1 MKSLISTDNGRQ
13 RAIAEGSDPRPSCE
27 PTADGAIAREG
38 TGPPERRDAPWS
50 LGEGDDLSDA
60 IEVTGEVIQP
70 LPNAQFKVLLPNG
83 HELLAYLGGKLRKNR
98 IRVLLGDTVKVE
110 LSPYDLTRGRI
121 TYRVR

>member
-1 MKSLISTDNGRQ
+1 MTWRRNCTLTDEHVIGRAS
-13 RAIAEGSDPRPSCE
+13 RRYAF
-27 PTADGAIAREG
+27 RE
-38 TGPPERRDAPWS
+38 TICTS
-50 LGEGDDLSDA
+50 SGEGEDLSEA

-70 LPNAQFKVLLPNG
+70 LPNAQFKVRLPNG

-121 TYRVR
+121 TYRMR